1 MPVGAGQML
10 TSSSEARRKRTGEIC
25 PLRTS
30 GGQRMNTMRILTT
43 AQVRALEAA
52 WIKNC
57 HENWGMVLM
66 EIAGLGASKMLIE
79 LMEGMPAAVTVICG
93 RGNNGGDGLVV
104 ARHLHRAGL
113 DVSVFVV
120 GTPSS
125 GSGGS
130 AENQTNRDILQ
141 ALGVE
146 IDYVT
151 DADLET
157 IKTSVME
164 TSAIVDALLGTGID
178 RPVEGIF
185 AEVIDLMNESGRP
198 VMSIDIPSGI
208 NSDTGQIM
216 GDAVR
221 AAATAT
227 FGSIKP
233 GLLCHPGA
241 AHAGDIRVIDIGLP
255 MPETLPEDLR
265 DALPQLDIP
274 RWWLATV
281 YDVMDKL
288 PTRPADSHKGSFGQ
302 ILLVAGSLGMTGAA
316 LMAAKSCLRSGAGLA
331 VVATCKSL
339 LPHLP
344 GEELIYR
351 GLKETEAG
359 TISPDAM
366 SDIEH
371 EMERA
376 EVMVI
381 GPGLS
386 SNEETIQF
394 VQELIKKVRCSCV
407 IDADGLNALSQNPKV
422 LAEAEGG
429 FIFTPHPKELSR
441 LMGKTVKEI
450 QSDRI
455 RSAQEAAKRFGA
467 TIVLKGAH
475 TVVATPDDDV
485 FIVPTGNSGMATA
498 GSGDVLSGIIAG
510 LLAQGMNRTWAA
522 VAGAYIH
529 GAAGDIASAELGED
543 GMIASDLMDCVPIV
557 MKMLRDGTFAGS
569 LLEQGLAGGAAPAT
583 EE

>member
-1 MPVGAGQML
+1 
-10 TSSSEARRKRTGEIC
+10 
-25 PLRTS
+25 
-30 GGQRMNTMRILTT
+30 MNTMRILTT
-43 AQVRALEAA
+43 AQVRALEEA
-52 WIKNC
+52 WIKHC
-57 HENWGMVLM
+57 HESWGMVLM
-66 EIAGLGASKMLIE
+66 ELAGLGASRMLLE
-79 LMEGMPAAVTVICG
+79 LMEGMPATVTVLCG

-104 ARHLHRAGL
+104 ARHLYRSGL
-113 DVSVFVV
+113 DVSVFMIAS
-120 GTPSS
+120 TSS
-125 GSGGS
+125 GNSKD
-130 AENQTNRDILQ
+130 NQTNREILEG
-141 ALGVE
+141 LGIEVE
-146 IDYVT
+146 YVSEN
-151 DADLET
+151 DLEPL
-157 IKTSVME
+157 KTAIME
-164 TSAIVDALLGTGID
+164 TSAIVDALLGTGLD
-178 RPVEGIF
+178 RPVEGVL
-185 AEVIDLMNESGRP
+185 EQVIELINESGRP
-198 VMSIDIPSGI
+198 VLSIDIPSGI
-208 NSDTGQIM
+208 NSDTGQEM
-216 GDAVR
+216 GKAVY

-241 AHAGDIRVIDIGLP
+241 RHAGEIRIIDIGLP
-255 MPETLPEDLR
+255 MPETLPEEMR

-281 YDVMDKL
+281 YDIMDKL
-288 PTRPADSHKGSFGQ
+288 PERKADSHKGDFGQ
-302 ILLVAGSLGMTGAA
+302 VLLVAGSLGMTGAG

-331 VVATCKSL
+331 VLATCRSL
-339 LPHLP
+339 LPNLP
-344 GEELIYR
+344 AEEIIYR
-351 GLKETEAG
+351 GLSETEAG
-359 TISPDAM
+359 TISQQAM
-366 SDIEH
+366 RDVEQ

-376 EVMVI
+376 DVMVI

-386 SNEETIQF
+386 SNMETIQF
-394 VQELIKKVRCSCV
+394 VHELIKKVRRCDCV

-529 GAAGDIASAELGED
+529 GAAGDVAAAELGED
-543 GMIASDLMDCVPIV
+543 GMIASDILDCVPAI

-569 LLEQGLAGGAAPAT
+569 LLEQALAGGNTRAT

>member
-1 MPVGAGQML
+1 
-10 TSSSEARRKRTGEIC
+10 
-25 PLRTS
+25 
-30 GGQRMNTMRILTT
+30 MNTMRILTT

-66 EIAGLGASKMLIE
+66 ELAGLGASKMLIE

-113 DVSVFVV
+113 DVSVFII
-120 GTPSS
+120 GSASS
-125 GSGGS
+125 GSSSS
-130 AENQTNRDILQ
+130 AENQVNRDILQ
-141 ALGVE
+141 GLGIE
-146 IDYVT
+146 IEYVS
-151 DADLET
+151 DNDLEPL
-157 IKTSVME
+157 KTCIME

-178 RPVEGIF
+178 RPVEGVF
-185 AEVIDLMNESGRP
+185 AEVIDLINDSGRP
-198 VMSIDIPSGI
+198 VMSIDIPSGV
-208 NSDTGQIM
+208 NSDTGQVM
-216 GDAVR
+216 EKAVH

-241 AHAGDIRVIDIGLP
+241 AHAGDIRIIDIGMP
-255 MPETLPEDLR
+255 MPETLPEEMR

-274 RWWLATV
+274 RWWLATLF
-281 YDVMDKL
+281 DVQDKL
-288 PTRPADSHKGSFGQ
+288 PERPADSHKGSFGQ
-302 ILLVAGSLGMTGAA
+302 ILLVAGSQGMTGAA
-316 LMAAKSCLRSGAGLA
+316 IMAAKSCLRSGAGLA
-331 VVATCKSL
+331 IVATAKSL
-339 LPHLP
+339 LPTLP
-344 GEELIYR
+344 AEEIIYR
-351 GLKETEAG
+351 GVAETDAGSISQEAMR
-359 TISPDAM
+359 DL
-366 SDIEH
+366 EH

-386 SNEETIQF
+386 SNVETIQF
-394 VQELIKKVRCSCV
+394 IQELIKKVRVSCV

-422 LAEAEGG
+422 LTEAEGG

-455 RSAQEAAKRFGA
+455 RSAQDAAKRFGA

-475 TVVATPDDDV
+475 SVVATPDDDV
-485 FIVPTGNSGMATA
+485 FIIPTGNSGMATA

-529 GAAGDIASAELGED
+529 GAAGDIAAAELGED
-543 GMIASDLMDCVPIV
+543 GMIASDILDCVPIV
-557 MKMLRDGTFAGS
+557 MKMLRDGTFTGS
-569 LLEQGLAGGAAPAT
+569 ALEQQLAGANGAGD
-583 EE
+583 E

>member
-1 MPVGAGQML
+1 
-10 TSSSEARRKRTGEIC
+10 
-25 PLRTS
+25 
-30 GGQRMNTMRILTT
+30 MNTMRILTT

-66 EIAGLGASKMLIE
+66 ELAGLGASKMLIE

-104 ARHLHRAGL
+104 ARHLLRAGL

-120 GTPSS
+120 GSS
-125 GSGGS
+125 S
-130 AENQTNRDILQ
+130 AANATNETQTNKSIIEG
-141 ALGVE
+141 LGIE
-146 IDYVT
+146 IEYVT
-151 DADLET
+151 DGDLDSLKNS
-157 IKTSVME
+157 ILE

-178 RPVEGIF
+178 RPVEGVL
-185 AEVIDLMNESGRP
+185 AEVIDLINESGRP

-208 NSDTGQIM
+208 NSDTGQVM
-216 GDAVR
+216 EKAVR

-227 FGSIKP
+227 IGSVKP

-241 AHAGDIRVIDIGLP
+241 EYAGEIRIIDIGLP
-255 MPETLPEDLR
+255 MPDSLPEDLR

-281 YDVMDKL
+281 FDVQDKL
-288 PTRPADSHKGSFGQ
+288 PPRPADSHKGSFGQ
-302 ILLVAGSLGMTGAA
+302 ILLVAGSLGMSGAA
-316 LMAAKSCLRSGAGLA
+316 LMSAKSCLKSGAGLA
-331 VVATCKSL
+331 IVATCKSL
-339 LPHLP
+339 LQSLP
-344 GEELIYR
+344 AEEIIYK
-351 GLKETEAG
+351 GCAETADGSLSKE
-359 TISPDAM
+359 AM
-366 SDIEH
+366 KAIEH

-386 SNEETIQF
+386 SNDETIELI
-394 VQELIKKVRCSCV
+394 QELIKKVRVPCV
-407 IDADGLNALSQNPKV
+407 IDADGLNALSKNPKV
-422 LAEAEGG
+422 LTEAEGG

-441 LMGKTVKEI
+441 LMGKTVKEV

-455 RSAQEAAKRFGA
+455 RAAQEAAKRFGA

-485 FIVPTGNSGMATA
+485 FIIPTGNSGMATA
-498 GSGDVLSGIIAG
+498 GSGDVLSGVIAG

-529 GAAGDIASAELGED
+529 GASGDVAATELGED
-543 GMIASDLMDCVPIV
+543 GMVASDIMNCVPIV
-557 MKMLRDGTFAGS
+557 MKMLREGVFPGS
-569 LLEQGLAGGAAPAT
+569 ELEQVLAGLASP